1 MQEETTEKTNVKE
14 QIGNNKAADSGGKL
28 IFENPTLCSQLLRD
42 YSGLEILKDIRP
54 EDIEDVT
61 ERFIPMFTEEREAD
75 VVKKVH
81 LSGENTEDEDV
92 FIALIEHKSGV
103 DYNVVM
109 QILRYMVYIWED
121 YEKQMEA
128 SHPGISH
135 TKSFKYPP
143 ILPIVYYEDRPE
155 WNAAETL
162 HPRIALDSVFA
173 DYIPDFK
180 YHLISIN
187 SFGKDELIG
196 RNDGLS
202 LVMLLNR
209 IRNAEE
215 FKELELP
222 QDYLDRLISE
232 SSKDVL
238 GVIAKVIAVILRKQ
252 NIPEDAI
259 NDLVDQLKERKRMA
273 LFDNYVGFDVQE
285 EWRKAEQKHLV
296 NQVCKKLKRGLS
308 PDIIAAETEEDLDYI
323 NEICS
328 VAMRPEYSYDVDKIF
343 EALQENRK
351 LTSTV

>member
-1 MQEETTEKTNVKE
+1 MQEETKEKTNENGLISNHNV
-14 QIGNNKAADSGGKL
+14 ADSGGKL

-42 YSGLEILKDIRP
+42 YSGIEILKNVKP

-61 ERFIPMFTEEREAD
+61 ERFIPMFTDEREAD
-75 VVKKVH
+75 VVKRVRFSDKE
-81 LSGENTEDEDV
+81 GEV
-92 FIALIEHKSGV
+92 FVALIEHKSCV

-135 TKSFKYPP
+135 TKGFKYPP

-162 HPRIALDSVFA
+162 HPRIALESVFSE
-173 DYIPDFK
+173 YIPDFK

-187 SFGKDELIG
+187 SFGKEELIG

-215 FKELELP
+215 FKELNLP
-222 QDYLDRLISE
+222 KDYLDKLISE
-232 SSKDVL
+232 SPTDVL
-238 GVIAKVIAVILRKQ
+238 SVIAKVIAVVLRKQ
-252 NIPEDAI
+252 NIPEEAI
-259 NDLVDQLKERKRMA
+259 NSLVDQLKERKGMA

-285 EWRKAEQKHLV
+285 EWRKSREKTIV
-296 NQVCKKLKRGLS
+296 EQVCKKLKRGLTLEA
-308 PDIIAAETEEDLDYI
+308 IATETEENIEYI
-323 NEICS
+323 KEICEI
-328 VAMRPEYSYDVDKIF
+328 ACRPEMNYDVDMVF
-343 EALQENRK
+343 NELQNKRNIV
-351 LTSTV
+351 TIQ

>member
-1 MQEETTEKTNVKE
+1 MQEETKE
-14 QIGNNKAADSGGKL
+14 QTNENRKIRNHNVADSGGKL

-42 YSGLEILKDIRP
+42 YSGIEILKDVKP

-61 ERFIPMFTEEREAD
+61 ERFIPMFTDERDAD

-81 LSGENTEDEDV
+81 LPGRSDEDV

-103 DYNVVM
+103 EYNVVM

-135 TKSFKYPP
+135 TKGFKYPP

-155 WNAAETL
+155 WNADETM
-162 HPRIALDSVFA
+162 HSRIALESVFSE
-173 DYIPDFK
+173 YIPDFR

-187 SFGKDELIG
+187 SFGKEELIG

-215 FKELELP
+215 FKDLNLP
-222 QDYLDRLISE
+222 KDYIDKLIAE
-232 SSKDVL
+232 SPKDVL
-238 GVIAKVIAVILRKQ
+238 SVIARVIAVVLRKQ

-259 NDLVDQLKERKRMA
+259 NDLVDQLKERKGMA

-296 NQVCKKLKRGLS
+296 NLVCKKLRRGLA
-308 PDIIAAETEEDLDYI
+308 PDVIAIETEESLDYI
-323 NEICS
+323 QEICEIACRS
-328 VAMRPEYSYDVDKIF
+328 EMNYDVDKVF
-343 EALQENRK
+343 DELQNKRN
-351 LTSTV
+351 SVTVQ